1 MPLLKNRFRFHKY
14 FLRVALLLA
23 VFFSSDGRALAQTW
37 ISAITATTTANTA
50 NVTWVTA
57 VPADS
62 QVEYGTTASYGGA
75 TAVSPAKVTSHAVA
89 ISGLTGGTTYHF
101 RVRSSDANGS
111 LVVGPDYALT
121 VSIPVTISLSP
132 QSATIAANG
141 TQQFTATVAN
151 NSNHS
156 VSWSATAGSVS
167 SSGLFTAPSAAS
179 ATPVTITATSQ
190 ADTTKSASIRLQIGS
205 AQAPGTMLLG
215 HSTLEPLVNGISGG
229 TAEGYQIT
237 ASDNGSLSTLSVYVD
252 ATTTATNLFVGLY
265 SDNNGHPGSRLT
277 GGNSTAFQKAAWN
290 NILVSP
296 VNVAAGTK
304 YWFVL
309 LGTGGLVSFRQ
320 KQNPGTGGWVDEL
333 NAIKTLTALPAT
345 WTTGTVYSKGAWTSV
360 YGSGVT
366 SAPPLTT
373 SILSVSPAGFSWTA
387 KVGTS
392 SVAPA
397 SVSITNTGTGSL
409 TFSGAT
415 DQPWLAISS
424 AGGTAPA
431 TLQILPSTS
440 GLAAGTYTGHVR
452 LTSGGTT
459 KTVTVVLTMTAP
471 PTAQHTVSL
480 VWQAPAS
487 KVISY
492 SMYRSTIQGSSYGM
506 VASAIGGNSYIDQS
520 VQSGTPYCYVV
531 TAVDSLGR
539 ESKFS
544 NEIKAAIP

>member
-1 MPLLKNRFRFHKY
+1 
-14 FLRVALLLA
+14 
-23 VFFSSDGRALAQTW
+23 
-37 ISAITATTTANTA
+37 
-50 NVTWVTA
+50 

-277 GGNSTAFQKAAWN
+277 GGNST
-290 NILVSP
+290 
-296 VNVAAGTK
+296 
-304 YWFVL
+304 VL